1 MTTARVLIPAK
12 LAPVFEGEADVRGAK
27 GGRGSAKTRTFA
39 LMTAVK
45 AHMWAQAGVRGLI
58 LGARLIM
65 NSLDDSSLEEIKIA
79 IQETP
84 WLHPHFDIGE
94 KYIRTANGLV
104 HYGFAGLTTNI
115 DSVKSKARI
124 LLAWVD
130 EAEKVTEE
138 AWSKLNNTLREEGS
152 ELWVTWNPE
161 IEARATNKRFGSIP
175 NKDPRVKIVEMN
187 WRDNPYFPEVLN
199 RKRLKDMEERPD
211 SYDHVWEGAYITV
224 IEGAYYA
231 KSLTAARAE
240 GRIGRVSAD
249 PLMTIRLFCDI
260 GGTGARADA
269 FAMWAAQFVGR
280 EIRWLDYYEA
290 VGQPL
295 AAHVT
300 WMRERGYT
308 PDKAQIWL
316 PHDGATNDKVYDV
329 SYQSALRGAGYTV
342 TVVPNQGKGA
352 AKARIEEM
360 RRLFPSMWF
369 DESGTGHGLKALGW
383 YHEKKDAER
392 GIGLGP
398 NHDWASHGADAA
410 GLGAIVYA
418 PPVKAQKIDYSNMRR
433 GIV

>member
-1 MTTARVLIPAK
+1 MTTARIEVPAK
-12 LAPVFEGEADVRGAK
+12 LVPVFEGEARVRGAY

-39 LMTAVK
+39 KMTAVR
-45 AHMWAQAGVRGLI
+45 AYMFAQAGRSGVI
-58 LGARLIM
+58 LCARQYM
-65 NSLDDSSLEEIKIA
+65 NSLADSSMEEVKAA
-79 IQETP
+79 IRSEP
-84 WLHPHFDIGE
+84 WLEAQFEIGE
-94 KYIRTANGLV
+94 KFIRTRDGRVSYL
-104 HYGFAGLTTNI
+104 FAGLDRSI
-115 DSVKSKARI
+115 DSIKSTARI

-130 EAEKVTEE
+130 EAEPVSEN
-138 AWSKLNNTLREEGS
+138 AWQVLIPTIREEGS
-152 ELWVTWNPE
+152 ELWVTWNPKRE
-161 IEARATNKRFGSIP
+161 GSDTDKRFRGEQP
-175 NKDPRVKIVEMN
+175 PDVKIVAMN
-187 WRDNPYFPEVLN
+187 WRDNPYFPKVLE
-199 RKRLKDMEERPD
+199 RERQEDAAKRPD
-211 SYDHVWEGAYITV
+211 SYDHIWEGAYVTV
-224 IEGAYYA
+224 VEGAYYA

-369 DESGTGHGLKALGW
+369 DENGTGPGLKALGW

-398 NHDWASHGADAA
+398 EHDWASHGSDAA

-418 PPVKAQKIDYSNMRR
+418 PPVKAQKIDYSGMRM
-433 GIV
+433 GVV